1 MEKMTFRQKV
11 ENFWYHNK
19 FTTIV
24 VSVFAIFIIIATVQ
38 LFTKKEPDAN
48 FLYMGPGAVAF
59 SGEALMQESI
69 AEVMKED
76 YNKDGEKYVDYIEL
90 TALDT
95 DKNFDDTEG
104 DFATGYTSAQV
115 QKTVGETFAAHII
128 AGDSMIYLIDD
139 SFFNVAK
146 DTGVLMP
153 LKEALGYT
161 PDIAVNEYAVYLSDL
176 DIYYMP
182 GFNLFPES
190 TMLCIRYPVTL
201 TSGKAE
207 VENRER
213 CNISVFKDMLSYV
226 YPDKPVE
233 IVRPDPVVTSLEDFK
248 IMLKDYSEE
257 KKLSISEDLT
267 PNEIKKVFEK
277 ERYSRLPVYRD
288 NIDSIIGFIHEK
300 DFYRVYT
307 KKDFDVKKIMQE
319 VIFVVEHTKISA
331 LLKKLQKNKVHMAIV
346 LVEYGGTLGIVTVE
360 DIIEELVGEIYDEHD
375 EEFEPFKEN
384 ADGSVTVNCLTEL
397 DVFFE
402 KFDIIVDEDEESDA
416 NTVGGWVSEKLGE
429 LPTTGKKFSYRNLDV
444 TVSKTTK
451 KKVLEIKVTVNE
463 EVKDEEE

>member
-146 DTGVLMP
+146 ETGVLMP

-233 IVRPDPVVTSLEDFK
+233 IVRPDPIVTSLEDFK

-257 KKLSISEDLT
+257 KKLSISEDLIDSAQDLT
-267 PNEIKKVFEK
+267 PEGAFEK
-277 ERYSRLPVYRD
+277 TGANVFKAGNVTYIVYYEEIYVIGKNIGGNGVTDIEVCNFDGDDKFDFIFTYTYKSGDNTISSASVFDFGAMKEKFLSFESPSPLMLKRINDAKFEMYSFNEDGIYQKHL
-288 NIDSIIGFIHEK
+288 
-300 DFYRVYT
+300 YT
-307 KKDFDVKKIMQE
+307 ATSDGK
-319 VIFVVEHTKISA
+319 
-331 LLKKLQKNKVHMAIV
+331 
-346 LVEYGGTLGIVTVE
+346 
-360 DIIEELVGEIYDEHD
+360 DIIIVI
-375 EEFEPFKEN
+375 K
-384 ADGSVTVNCLTEL
+384 
-397 DVFFE
+397 DV
-402 KFDIIVDEDEESDA
+402 
-416 NTVGGWVSEKLGE
+416 
-429 LPTTGKKFSYRNLDV
+429 
-444 TVSKTTK
+444 
-451 KKVLEIKVTVNE
+451 
-463 EVKDEEE
+463 